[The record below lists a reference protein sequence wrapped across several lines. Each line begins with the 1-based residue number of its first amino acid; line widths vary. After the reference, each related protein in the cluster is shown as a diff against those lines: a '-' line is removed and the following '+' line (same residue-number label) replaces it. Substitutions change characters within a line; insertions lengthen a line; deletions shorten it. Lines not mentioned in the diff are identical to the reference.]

1 MLRTQVCE
9 DSVID
14 YTLVFF
20 SNYFYLQSFLKK
32 NLRSDQEVAKTAQPA
47 TEEVKIRS

>member
-9 DSVID
+9 NNIID

-20 SNYFYLQSFLKK
+20 DDYFYLQSFLKK

-47 TEEVKIRS
+47 TEEAKIRS